1 MGCVDGEGLEMMKE
15 DRMRVLMVGPD
26 RSVHGGISGVVNNY
40 FDAGLDRMIELCY
53 IGTMV
58 EGTKFAKLL
67 QAVKAYLHFLVKLSK
82 YDIVHVN
89 MASDSSYYR
98 KSFFIRTAKAC
109 HKKVVIHQH
118 GGNFPEFYEKE
129 LGDKGRERVKT
140 VLSMGDAFLVLGTA
154 WKDFFGTI
162 IERDRI
168 TVLPDAIRIPKREEK
183 QYGRHKILYLGR
195 LCKTKGIGELLT
207 VMPRLRERYPDVR
220 LYLAGIWEDKELEA
234 QAEALK
240 EYVTDLGWIGGAEK
254 QRYLRECDIFVMPS
268 YFEGQS
274 VAILEAMTNSCGIV
288 ASKTGGIPDMIIEG
302 ETGIF
307 AEPGDTKTLEE
318 GLLKLLADPELC
330 RTLGENARRK
340 AEAEFSIDT
349 NMKQLLA
356 IYEAISYK
364 EPHYEKR

>member
-1 MGCVDGEGLEMMKE
+1 MMGSNKL
-15 DRMRVLMVGPD
+15 RVLMLGPD

-40 FDAGLDRMIELCY
+40 FDAGLDRMIDLCY

-58 EGTKFAKLL
+58 EGTKFTKLL
-67 QAVKAYLHFLVKLSK
+67 QAVRAYFLFLIKMPE
-82 YDIVHVN
+82 YDIVHIN

-98 KSFFIRTAKAC
+98 KSVFIRTAKAC

-129 LGDKGRERVKT
+129 LSDRGRERVKK

-162 IERDRI
+162 IGRDII
-168 TVLPDAIRIPKREEK
+168 TVLPDAIRIPEHGEK

-195 LCKTKGIGELLT
+195 LCKGKGIGELLS
-207 VMPRLRERYPDVR
+207 VMPDLREQYPDVH
-220 LYLAGIWEDKELEA
+220 LYLAGIWEDRELRT
-234 QAEALK
+234 QALSLGEC
-240 EYVTDLGWIGGAEK
+240 VTDLGWISGATK
-254 QRYLRECDIFVMPS
+254 QRYLSECDIFVMPS

-274 VAILEAMTNSCGIV
+274 VSILEAMANACGIV

-302 ETGIF
+302 ETGLF
-307 AEPGDTKTLEE
+307 AVPKDAKTLEE

-330 RTLGENARRK
+330 RMLGENARRK
-340 AEAEFSIDT
+340 AETEFSIDN

-356 IYEAISYK
+356 IYESVSCRGQ
-364 EPHYEKR
+364 HHEK

>member
-15 DRMRVLMVGPD
+15 GRMRVLMVGPD
-26 RSVHGGISGVVNNY
+26 RGVHGGISGVVNNY

-67 QAVKAYLHFLVKLSK
+67 QAVKAYLRFLIEIPK

-98 KSFFIRTAKAC
+98 KSVFIRTAKAC

-129 LGDKGRERVKT
+129 LSDGGRERVKKI
-140 VLSMGDAFLVLGTA
+140 LSMGDAFLVLGTA
-154 WKDFFGTI
+154 WKDFFGTM
-162 IERDRI
+162 IERERI
-168 TVLPDAIRIPKREEK
+168 MVLPNAIRIPECEEK
-183 QYGRHKILYLGR
+183 QYGKHKILYLGR

-207 VMPRLRERYPDVR
+207 VMPRLREQYPDVR
-220 LYLAGIWEDKELEA
+220 LYLAGIWEDKELQK

-240 EYVTDLGWIGGAEK
+240 EYVTDLGWISGEEK
-254 QRYLRECDIFVMPS
+254 QQYLKECDIFVLPS
-268 YFEGQS
+268 YFEGQPVS
-274 VAILEAMTNSCGIV
+274 VLEAMANACGIV
-288 ASKTGGIPDMIIEG
+288 ASRTGSIPDMIIEG
-302 ETGIF
+302 ETGLLTI
-307 AEPGDTKTLEE
+307 PKDTKMLEE
-318 GLLKLLADPELC
+318 GLLKLLADPALC
-330 RTLGENARRK
+330 RKLGGNARRK
-340 AEAEFSIDT
+340 VESEFSIDN

-356 IYEAISYK
+356 IYEAISCK

>member
-1 MGCVDGEGLEMMKE
+1 MMGNDKLK
-15 DRMRVLMVGPD
+15 VLMLGPD

-40 FDAGLDRMIELCY
+40 FDAGLDRMIDLCY

-58 EGTKFAKLL
+58 EGSKWIKLF
-67 QAVKAYLHFLVKLSK
+67 QAVKSYICFLIKMPK

-98 KSFFIRTAKAC
+98 KSFFIATAKAC

-129 LGDKGRERVKT
+129 LSDKGRKRVKK

-162 IERDRI
+162 IGRDVI
-168 TVLPDAIRIPKREEK
+168 TVLPDAICVPEKKEK
-183 QYGRHKILYLGR
+183 QYGMHKILFLGR
-195 LCKTKGIGELLT
+195 LCKGKGIGELLT
-207 VMPRLRERYPDVR
+207 VMPDLREQYPDVR
-220 LYLAGIWEDKELEA
+220 LYLAGIWEDQELKT
-234 QAEALK
+234 QALSLGEC
-240 EYVTDLGWIGGAEK
+240 VTDLGWISGAAK
-254 QRYLRECDIFVMPS
+254 QRYLSECDIFVMPS

-274 VAILEAMTNSCGIV
+274 VSILEAMANACGIV

-302 ETGIF
+302 DTGLF
-307 AEPGDTKTLEE
+307 AVPKDAKTLEE

-330 RTLGENARRK
+330 RMLGENARRK
-340 AEAEFSIDT
+340 VETEFSID
-349 NMKQLLA
+349 NNIKQLLA
-356 IYEAISYK
+356 IYESISCRGK
-364 EPHYEKR
+364 HHEK

>member
-1 MGCVDGEGLEMMKE
+1 MMKE

-40 FDAGLDRMIELCY
+40 YDAGLDRMINLYY

-58 EGTKFAKLL
+58 EGTKLTKLW
-67 QAVKAYLHFLVKLSK
+67 QAVKAYLRFLIELPR

-98 KSFFIRTAKAC
+98 KSVFIRTAKAC
-109 HKKVVIHQH
+109 RKKVVIHQH

-129 LGDKGRERVKT
+129 LSDRGRKNVNK
-140 VLSMGDAFLVLGTA
+140 VFSMGDAFLVLGTA

-168 TVLPDAIRIPKREEK
+168 TVLPDAICIPEHEEK
-183 QYGRHKILYLGR
+183 QYGSHKILFLGR
-195 LCKTKGIGELLT
+195 LCKEKGIGELLA
-207 VMPRLRERYPDVR
+207 VMPRLQAQYPDVH
-220 LYLAGIWEDKELEA
+220 LYLGGIWEDQELKA
-234 QAEALK
+234 QSLQLGEC
-240 EYVTDLGWIGGAEK
+240 VTDLGWISGAEK
-254 QRYLRECDIFVMPS
+254 QRYLKECDIFVMPS

-274 VAILEAMTNSCGIV
+274 VSILEAMANACGIV
-288 ASKTGGIPDMIIEG
+288 ASKTGGIPDMIIQG
-302 ETGIF
+302 DTGLF
-307 AEPGDTKTLEE
+307 AMPKDTKTLEE

-340 AEAEFSIDT
+340 AEAEFSIDN

-356 IYEAISYK
+356 IYESIS
-364 EPHYEKR
+364 R